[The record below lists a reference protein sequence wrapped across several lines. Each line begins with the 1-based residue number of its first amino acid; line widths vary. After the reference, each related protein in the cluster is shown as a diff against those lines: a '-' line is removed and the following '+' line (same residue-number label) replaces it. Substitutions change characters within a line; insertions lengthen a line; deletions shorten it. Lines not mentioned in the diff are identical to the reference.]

1 MDSEDWDWNGAKTRH
16 LTFGLHD
23 YPARMIPQISER
35 LIKRYLLRNGFTDN
49 NFLVVDPFCG
59 SGSVL
64 AQARLLNLNTFGNDV
79 NPLAK
84 LISDVHATPINLI
97 SFQDGLERFQRT
109 LEEIIGSIDGKDKR
123 KTPIHEF
130 PNNRHWFKDYVLTD
144 LSLLRTAILAQ
155 NNSEISKFLNFCFSI
170 AQFAVSNVDR
180 GSSRFIRIL
189 KPEALA
195 RHNPNV
201 FESFEKTRKMA
212 ARRVIAFTKKV
223 NSENFTKVKL
233 GDARKLDLGDE
244 SADIVVTSPPYG
256 EERNTICYARWSKLS
271 HYWLGYE
278 REYMLDQAALALGTK
293 SPTEIQSP
301 SKTALFLLEKVAQTD
316 LKRALQSVTFFED
329 YLKSLHE
336 IARILPP
343 KRYACI
349 VIGNRSI
356 KRNIVDMN
364 AVTIELARQAGFEHL
379 RTYFRTIPRK
389 LIASITPTGATINKE
404 NIIILQKK
412 N

>member
-1 MDSEDWDWNGAKTRH
+1 MDSEDWDWNGAKTRY

-49 NFLVVDPFCG
+49 NLLVVDPFCG

-64 AQARLLNLNTFGNDV
+64 AQARLLNLNAYGNDV

-97 SFQDGLERFQRT
+97 PFQDGLERFQRT
-109 LEEIIGSIDGKDKR
+109 LEEIIDSIDEKEKR

-130 PNNRHWFKDYVLTD
+130 PNNRHWFKDYVLKD

-155 NNSEISKFLNFCFSI
+155 KNPEINKFLSFCFSI
-170 AQFAVSNVDR
+170 TQFVVSNVDR

-195 RHNPNV
+195 RHKPNV
-201 FESFEKTRKMA
+201 FEAFEKTRQLA
-212 ARRVIAFTKKV
+212 AKRVIAFTKKI
-223 NSENFTKVKL
+223 NSGNSTKITL
-233 GDARKLDLGDE
+233 GDARKLDLGEE

-278 REYMLDQAALALGTK
+278 RDYILDQAALALGTK
-293 SPTEIQSP
+293 SPAEIQSP
-301 SKTALFLLEKVAQTD
+301 SKTALLVLEKVAQTD

-329 YLKSLHE
+329 YRKSLHE

>member
-1 MDSEDWDWNGAKTRH
+1 
-16 LTFGLHD
+16 
-23 YPARMIPQISER
+23 
-35 LIKRYLLRNGFTDN
+35 
-49 NFLVVDPFCG
+49 
-59 SGSVL
+59 
-64 AQARLLNLNTFGNDV
+64 
-79 NPLAK
+79 
-84 LISDVHATPINLI
+84 VHATPINLI
-97 SFQDGLERFQRT
+97 PFQDGLERFQRT
-109 LEEIIGSIDGKDKR
+109 LEEIIDSIDEKEKR

-130 PNNRHWFKDYVLTD
+130 PNNRHWFKDYVLKD

-155 NNSEISKFLNFCFSI
+155 KNPEISKFLSFCFSI
-170 AQFAVSNVDR
+170 TQFAVSNVDR

-195 RHNPNV
+195 RHKPNV
-201 FESFEKTRKMA
+201 FEAFEKTRQLA
-212 ARRVIAFTKKV
+212 AKRVIAFTKKINFG
-223 NSENFTKVKL
+223 NSTKITL
-233 GDARKLDLGDE
+233 GDARKLDLGEE

-278 REYMLDQAALALGTK
+278 RDYILDQAALALGTK
-293 SPTEIQSP
+293 SPAEIQSP
-301 SKTALFLLEKVAQTD
+301 SKTALLVLEKVAQTD

-329 YLKSLHE
+329 YRKSLHE

>member
-1 MDSEDWDWNGAKTRH
+1 
-16 LTFGLHD
+16 
-23 YPARMIPQISER
+23 
-35 LIKRYLLRNGFTDN
+35 IKRYLLRNGFTDN
-49 NFLVVDPFCG
+49 NLLVVDPFCG

-64 AQARLLNLNTFGNDV
+64 AQARLLNLNAYGNDV

-97 SFQDGLERFQRT
+97 PFQDGLERFQRT
-109 LEEIIGSIDGKDKR
+109 LEEIIDSIDEKEKR

-130 PNNRHWFKDYVLTD
+130 PNNRHWFKDYVLKD

-155 NNSEISKFLNFCFSI
+155 KNPEINKFLSFCFSI
-170 AQFAVSNVDR
+170 TQFAVSNVDR

-195 RHNPNV
+195 RHKPNV
-201 FESFEKTRKMA
+201 FEAFEKTRQLA
-212 ARRVIAFTKKV
+212 AKRVIAFTKKI
-223 NSENFTKVKL
+223 NSGNSTKITL
-233 GDARKLDLGDE
+233 GDARKLDLGEE

-278 REYMLDQAALALGTK
+278 RDYILDQAALALGTK
-293 SPTEIQSP
+293 SPAEIQSP
-301 SKTALFLLEKVAQTD
+301 SKTALLVLEKVAQTD

-329 YLKSLHE
+329 YRKSLHE

>member
-1 MDSEDWDWNGAKTRH
+1 MASEDWDWTDANTRY

-35 LIKRYLLRNGFTDN
+35 LIKRYLLRNGFKDKN
-49 NFLVVDPFCG
+49 LIVADPFCG

-64 AQARLLNLNTFGNDV
+64 VQARLLNLNAFGNDV

-84 LISDVHATPINLI
+84 LISEVHATPIDLI
-97 SFQDGLERFQRT
+97 SFQDGLARFQRT
-109 LEEIIGSIDGKDKR
+109 LEDMINGIARKDKQ
-123 KTPIHEF
+123 KIAIHKF
-130 PNNRHWFKDYVLTD
+130 PNNKHWFKDYVLAD

-155 NNSEISKFLNFCFSI
+155 NSPEIRKFLNFCFSI
-170 AQFAVSNVDR
+170 TQFAVSNVDR

-189 KPEALA
+189 KPEALV

-201 FESFEKTRKMA
+201 FEAFEKTRKA
-212 ARRVIAFTKKV
+212 AAKRVIAFTKRT
-223 NSENFTKVKL
+223 NSENFTKITL

-278 REYMLDQAALALGTK
+278 REYLLDQAALALGTK
-293 SPTEIQSP
+293 SQAEIQSP
-301 SKTALFLLEKVAQTD
+301 SKTALLLLERVAQTD
-316 LKRALQSVTFFED
+316 FKRALQSVTFFED
-329 YLKSLHE
+329 YLKSLQE

-364 AVTIELARQAGFEHL
+364 AVTIELAKQADLEHL

-389 LIASITPTGATINKE
+389 LIASMTPTGATINKE

>member
-1 MDSEDWDWNGAKTRH
+1 MDSEDWDWNGAETRY

-35 LIKRYLLRNGFTDN
+35 LIKRYLLKNGFKDEN
-49 NFLVVDPFCG
+49 LLVVDPFCG
-59 SGSVL
+59 SGAVL
-64 AQARLLNLNTFGNDV
+64 AQARLMNLNAFGNDV

-84 LISDVHATPINLI
+84 LISEVHATPINLI

-109 LEEIIGSIDGKDKR
+109 LKEIIGHMDGKDYR
-123 KTPIHEF
+123 KIPIHEF

-155 NNSEISKFLNFCFSI
+155 CNPEITKFLSFCFSI

-180 GSSRFIRIL
+180 SSSRFIRIL

-195 RHNPNV
+195 RHNPSV
-201 FESFEKTRKMA
+201 FEVFEKTIKYA
-212 ARRVIAFTKKV
+212 AKRVIAFTKKI
-223 NSENFTKVKL
+223 NSENFTKIKL
-233 GDARKLDLGDE
+233 GDARKLDLGEE

-271 HYWLGYE
+271 HYWLGFE
-278 REYMLDQAALALGTK
+278 RDYLLGQAALALGTK
-293 SPTEIQSP
+293 SPVEIQSP
-301 SKTALFLLEKVAQTD
+301 SKTALLLLEKVAQTD

-329 YLKSLHE
+329 YLKSLQE

-364 AVTIELARQAGFEHL
+364 AVTIELAKQVGFEHL

-404 NIIILQKK
+404 NIIILQKS